1 MSLLAFHNIF
11 RHKVRTFLTLAVI
24 VFGVAGM
31 ILTGGFVEDVFIQL
45 QEATIHSQL
54 GHLQMYRAG
63 YSEQGRRNPY
73 QYMIEEPG
81 QITDKVAELPHV
93 SDVLLRVNFSGLA
106 NNGRADLN
114 IIGEGVQPDKEAIL
128 GTVMTITSGRQL
140 AATDVY
146 GVLVGEGVARALQL
160 KPGDYL
166 TLLASTTDGAL
177 NSLESEVIG
186 IFQTFARDYDNSA
199 VRIPLAAAQ
208 DLVGT
213 AGVHRVVVSLDATKE
228 TDAVAERLRQIF
240 PASEYEI
247 KPWYEIA
254 DFYRKAVDLY
264 RRQFQVLQLIILL
277 MVLLSVANSVNMA
290 VYERVGEFGTM
301 MALGDKRADIFRLVL
316 KENML
321 LGLVGAGMGVILGVF
336 LAWAISGVGIEM
348 PPPPN
353 SDIGYT
359 AYIRLV
365 PPVIMMAFGVGAVA
379 TFLAALLPA
388 YRVARIPVVEA
399 LRKNV

>member
-1 MSLLAFHNIF
+1 MFALAFHNIF
-11 RHKVRTFLTLAVI
+11 RHKVRTFLTLTVVI
-24 VFGVAGM
+24 FGVVGL

-54 GHLQMYRAG
+54 GHLQVYHAG
-63 YSEQGRRNPY
+63 YSEQGRREPY
-73 QYMIEEPG
+73 QYMIDDPR
-81 QITDKVAELPHV
+81 QATDKIIDQPHV

-114 IIGEGVQPDKEAIL
+114 IIGEGVQPDKEARL
-128 GTVMTITSGRQL
+128 GTIMTITSGHQL
-140 AATDVY
+140 TVTDTY
-146 GVLVGEGVARALQL
+146 GVLVGQGVARALQL

-166 TLLASTTDGAL
+166 TLLTTTTDGAL
-177 NSLESEVIG
+177 NSLEFEVIG
-186 IFQTFARDYDNSA
+186 IFRTFARDYDNRA

-213 AGVHRVVVSLDATKE
+213 TGVHSVVISLDDTQL
-228 TDAVAERLRQIF
+228 TDTVARHLKQELS
-240 PASEYEI
+240 PSEYEV
-247 KPWYEIA
+247 KTWYELA
-254 DFYRKAVDLY
+254 DFYTKAVDLY
-264 RRQFQVLQLIILL
+264 RRQFAVLQLIILL

-301 MALGDKRADIFRLVL
+301 MALGNKQGDIFRLVIM
-316 KENML
+316 ENML
-321 LGLVGAGMGVILGVF
+321 LGLLGAGLGVVLGVV
-336 LAWAISGVGIEM
+336 LAWAISGIGIEM

-353 SDIGYT
+353 SDMGYT

-365 PPVIMMAFGVGAVA
+365 PRVIVMAFGVGAAA
-379 TFLAALLPA
+379 TLLAAVLPA
-388 YRVARIPVVEA
+388 YRVARLPVAEA